1 MLDKLLKKGVGYND
15 DFINVPKGFFHNNL
29 QKKVKNNKL

>member
-1 MLDKLLKKGVGYND
+1 MLDKVLKKGVGYNY
-15 DFINVPKGFFHNNL
+15 DFISVPKRFFRNNL